1 MNRSSTN
8 SESGKLKI
16 RNNIRPGNVDKLDK
30 ISSYNAWQQ
39 LKLFRQA
46 LNNQTT
52 HVCNDPSEKSSEEPV
67 PAFIPPYRSP
77 PPYTAKKLRRQTS
90 NVSQTSTIKHNTV
103 DKQDSGELWSF
114 YIHKID
120 PHIGSPGYKETE
132 SEQEFII

>member
-52 HVCNDPSEKSSEEPV
+52 HVCNG
-67 PAFIPPYRSP
+67 
-77 PPYTAKKLRRQTS
+77 KK
-90 NVSQTSTIKHNTV
+90 NN
-103 DKQDSGELWSF
+103 F
-114 YIHKID
+114 
-120 PHIGSPGYKETE
+120 
-132 SEQEFII
+132 